1 MQESNTG
8 FMDFLLVLLLPLG
21 EAVAG
26 DAGNVQVRG
35 GLEQAQGTPTTVS
48 PLFLA
53 HFVKS

>member
-1 MQESNTG
+1 M
-8 FMDFLLVLLLPLG
+8 LLLLLPLG